1 MSSRYL
7 NKKPDDKNDKT
18 EQEALKEVEIVAE
31 LAQNEKTRKEAEKLI
46 ETVDNG
52 SISVQE
58 QEQEAIETVLD
69 ETKRTIKQTVNE
81 ARIEI
86 PKYTQA
92 MGELQEETIQAT
104 KEIGYDLIELQRE
117 AASLVPNFQEKFMS
131 YYVPW
136 AYPNPVTEYYSRM
149 VDNFVDNIISA
160 TNLVNTLIIV
170 NMESIQR
177 LSDST
182 KEYWRVVVEN
192 AKAISRSMD
201 SGKDGKTVEKWDEN
215 LLLQR
220 LCEAFKKAKDG
231 GQKHVAVSDF
241 HEQMEG
247 LELGA
252 VLEILKNEGEKKG
265 IIEIDTK
272 IIRPTPYGIE
282 KFKQIDSSFQW

>member
-1 MSSRYL
+1 M
-7 NKKPDDKNDKT
+7 
-18 EQEALKEVEIVAE
+18 
-31 LAQNEKTRKEAEKLI
+31 
-46 ETVDNG
+46 DNG

-117 AASLVPNFQEKFMS
+117 AASLVPKFQEKFMS

-160 TNLVNTLIIV
+160 TNLVNTLVIV

-177 LSDST
+177 LADST
-182 KEYWRVVVEN
+182 ER
-192 AKAISRSMD
+192 
-201 SGKDGKTVEKWDEN
+201 
-215 LLLQR
+215 
-220 LCEAFKKAKDG
+220 
-231 GQKHVAVSDF
+231 
-241 HEQMEG
+241 
-247 LELGA
+247 
-252 VLEILKNEGEKKG
+252 VLEGWG
-265 IIEIDTK
+265 
-272 IIRPTPYGIE
+272 
-282 KFKQIDSSFQW
+282 

>member
-117 AASLVPNFQEKFMS
+117 GS
-131 YYVPW
+131 
-136 AYPNPVTEYYSRM
+136 
-149 VDNFVDNIISA
+149 IS
-160 TNLVNTLIIV
+160 
-170 NMESIQR
+170 
-177 LSDST
+177 
-182 KEYWRVVVEN
+182 
-192 AKAISRSMD
+192 
-201 SGKDGKTVEKWDEN
+201 
-215 LLLQR
+215 
-220 LCEAFKKAKDG
+220 
-231 GQKHVAVSDF
+231 
-241 HEQMEG
+241 
-247 LELGA
+247 
-252 VLEILKNEGEKKG
+252 
-265 IIEIDTK
+265 
-272 IIRPTPYGIE
+272 
-282 KFKQIDSSFQW
+282 SS